1 MAQKKGSL
9 AVFPRLYPPLL
20 LLVLS
25 VVTPV
30 RAEEPTSFPAQ
41 ARQRYE
47 QGRELEKKGQ
57 YEDAIR
63 AYEDAIR
70 LGMQDFPRAH
80 LYRARANL
88 DLKKYDDAIAQYTKF
103 INEFGLEKSCRY

>member
-1 MAQKKGSL
+1 
-9 AVFPRLYPPLL
+9 L

-25 VVTPV
+25 ASAPL
-30 RAEEPTSFPAQ
+30 RAEEPTAFPAP
-41 ARQRYE
+41 ARERYE
-47 QGRELEKKGQ
+47 QGRELEKKGR
-57 YEDAIR
+57 YEEAVR

-70 LGMQDFPRAH
+70 LGMQDYPRAH

>member
-1 MAQKKGSL
+1 
-9 AVFPRLYPPLL
+9 VFPRLYPPLL

-25 VVTPV
+25 ATAPV
-30 RAEEPTSFPAQ
+30 RAEEPTSFPPQ
-41 ARQRYE
+41 ARERYE
-47 QGRELEKKGQ
+47 QGRELEKKGE
-57 YEDAIR
+57 YEAAIR

-70 LGMQDFPRAH
+70 LGMQDYPRAH

-88 DLKKYDDAIAQYTKF
+88 DLKKFDAAIEQYTKF

>member
-1 MAQKKGSL
+1 MS
-9 AVFPRLYPPLL
+9 PRLFPPLL

-25 VVTPV
+25 ATAPL

-57 YEDAIR
+57 FEEAIR
-63 AYEDAIR
+63 AYEEAIR

-88 DLKKYDDAIAQYTKF
+88 DLKKYDEAIAQYTKF
-103 INEFGLEKSCRY
+103 LDQFGLEKSCRY

>member
-1 MAQKKGSL
+1 MGGGPK
-9 AVFPRLYPPLL
+9 PPG
-20 LLVLS
+20 
-25 VVTPV
+25 P
-30 RAEEPTSFPAQ
+30 PGPPKPPGGGPPQ
-41 ARQRYE
+41 ARERYE
-47 QGRELEKKGQ
+47 QGQELEKKGQ

-70 LGMQDFPRAH
+70 LGMQDYPRAH

-103 INEFGLEKSCRY
+103 INEFSLEKSCRY

>member
-1 MAQKKGSL
+1 M
-9 AVFPRLYPPLL
+9 FPRLFPPLL

-25 VVTPV
+25 ASTSAG
-30 RAEEPTSFPAQ
+30 RAEEPTNFPPE
-41 ARQRYE
+41 ARARYE
-47 QGRELEKKGQ
+47 RGRELEKQGR
-57 YEDAIR
+57 YEEAVR

-88 DLKKYDDAIAQYTKF
+88 DLKKYDDSIAQYTKF
-103 INEFGLEKSCRY
+103 LAEFGLEKSCRY

>member
-1 MAQKKGSL
+1 
-9 AVFPRLYPPLL
+9 LL

-25 VVTPV
+25 ASVPV
-30 RAEEPTSFPAQ
+30 RAGEPTSFPAK
-41 ARQRYE
+41 ARERYE
-47 QGRELEKKGQ
+47 QGRELEKKGE
-57 YEDAIR
+57 YEEAVR

-88 DLKKYDDAIAQYTKF
+88 DLQKYDDAIAQYTKF
-103 INEFGLEKSCRY
+103 IDEFGLEKSCRY